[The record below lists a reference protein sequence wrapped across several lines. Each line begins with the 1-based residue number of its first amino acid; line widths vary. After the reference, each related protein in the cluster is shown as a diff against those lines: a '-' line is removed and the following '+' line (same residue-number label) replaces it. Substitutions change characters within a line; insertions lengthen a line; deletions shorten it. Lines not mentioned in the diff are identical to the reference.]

1 MTRGLLKRIGILQRT
16 LLTVMAPLLAV
27 VLALGYH
34 FTNANMENARDSL
47 NERGTFM
54 AKHLATLSEFGI
66 YSQDIRELQKNADSV
81 LKEPDVAIVAIL
93 NKQHDSLF
101 EVVNET
107 GTQGDKDLV
116 TFTAPVTRSGVGVND
131 YADEID
137 SVPQASADSTIGSV
151 SVTLSN
157 AGVRNKQQEIL
168 QAGTLITL
176 TGLLLSFLLA
186 WYVAKSVTGPITQ
199 LTATVGRLTGGKLES
214 RTRVSSPGEL
224 GELERGINQ
233 MAASLQGAHGE
244 LTLEVENA
252 TAALQ
257 DTVAKLEL
265 RNSELDRARDEAQQA
280 GDAKSD
286 FLARMSHEIRTP
298 LSAVIGFSRLLES
311 TPQSETQQEYTRTIV
326 QAASQLLLIIDDIL
340 DFSRLDSEHMEI
352 EHRSFD
358 LYENLENIVSIQ
370 STTAHEKHL
379 ELVLLIHSDVP
390 RNITS
395 DAKRFNQVLTNLV
408 SNAIKFTDTG
418 HVVVNVAVSETHDTG
433 ITLEIDVVDTGIGL
447 SEPQVANIFKPFTQA
462 DVSTSRQYGGTG
474 LGLSITRRLVEIMN
488 GTIHVHSTPGQG
500 ATFTV
505 TLPVSCSADQTR
517 HPHPLTGLKVLLFD
531 ANPFALRAIRNR
543 FFTWGASVF
552 ITGDPDKLL
561 EMITSQTQQPYD
573 LVVTGLPVESVDRE
587 SINAMIR
594 SVRNL
599 SDVPLLLLVSCQIHD
614 MLYNINEDDCTGIIP
629 KPSRS
634 DRLLRT
640 VKQLTGTALE
650 PDRVLDTDMHDSHS
664 RPAADT
670 GLRILVVE
678 DNLYIQSL
686 MQHILNTMGIS
697 VAMAPNGMAA
707 CELAETTRFD
717 LVFMDLHMPGMGGLE
732 AAGKIRQG
740 INSATPI
747 IALTADVFACG
758 RRDPSSAC
766 IDDCLHKPFSE
777 ADLSKILQ
785 KWSGRQAGDNPATG
799 KTSVLTDSSKED
811 IQETLDKSPPD
822 FHERLVSALR
832 TELDAI
838 RSAVQK
844 RLPEDTREH
853 MHQLKGIVEYF
864 RLDEFSDCFNA
875 LQQSVSAGED
885 ETTLASLLDELES
898 VIRKTARAAADPPSG
913 QTADS

>member
-1 MTRGLLKRIGILQRT
+1 MTRGILNRFGILQRT
-16 LLTVMAPLLAV
+16 LITVMAPLLAV

-34 FTNANMENARDSL
+34 FTNANMEDARDAL

-54 AKHLATLSEFGI
+54 AKHLAMLSEFGI
-66 YSQDIRELQKNADSV
+66 YSQDILELQKNVELV
-81 LKEPDVAIVAIL
+81 LKEPDVAAVAIL
-93 NKQHDSLF
+93 NKQNDLL
-101 EVVNET
+101 VNVANET
-107 GTQGDKDLV
+107 GPPGDKGLV
-116 TFTAPVTRSGVGVND
+116 TFTAPVTRSGVGVDD

-137 SVPQASADSTIGSV
+137 SVPQAAADSTIGSV
-151 SVTLSN
+151 SVTLSD

-168 QAGTLITL
+168 HAGTLITL

-214 RTRVSSPGEL
+214 RIRVSSPGEL

-244 LTLEVENA
+244 LTTEVENA

-265 RNSELDRARDEAQQA
+265 RNSELDHARDEAQRA
-280 GDAKSD
+280 GFAKSD

-298 LSAVIGFSRLLES
+298 LSAVIGFSRLLEN

-340 DFSRLDSEHMEI
+340 DFSRLDSEHMEM

-447 SEPQVANIFKPFTQA
+447 SKLQAANIFKPFTQA

-488 GTIHVHSTPGQG
+488 GTIHVLSTPGRG
-500 ATFTV
+500 STFTV
-505 TLPVSCSADQTR
+505 TLPVSCNTGQAR
-517 HPHPLTGLKVLLFD
+517 HPHPLSGLKVLVFD

-552 ITGDPDKLL
+552 NTGDPDKLL
-561 EMITSQTQQPYD
+561 EMVAGETQQPYD

-594 SVRNL
+594 AVRNL
-599 SDVPLLLLVSCQIHD
+599 SDVPLLLMVSCQAHD
-614 MLYNINEDDCTGIIP
+614 LLFNINEDDCTGIIP
-629 KPSRS
+629 KPPRS

-640 VKQLTGTALE
+640 VRQLTGTATM
-650 PDRVLDTDMHDSHS
+650 PGRVPDTDMHDSNS

-686 MQHILNTMGIS
+686 MQHILKTMGIS

-732 AAGKIRQG
+732 AARRIRQG

-799 KTSVLTDSSKED
+799 KTSPLTDSGKED
-811 IQETLDKSPPD
+811 IRETLDKIPPD

-832 TELDAI
+832 TEIDAI

-844 RLPEDTREH
+844 RLPEDTRKH

-875 LQQSVSAGED
+875 LQQAVSAGED
-885 ETTLASLLDELES
+885 EATLASLLDELES